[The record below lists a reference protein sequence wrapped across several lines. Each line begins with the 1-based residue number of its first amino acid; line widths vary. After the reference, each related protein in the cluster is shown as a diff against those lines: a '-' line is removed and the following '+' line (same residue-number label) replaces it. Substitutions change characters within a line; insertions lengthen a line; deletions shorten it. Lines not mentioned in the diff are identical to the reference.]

1 MDMYVRMYD
10 ELKRRDDDRPT
21 IGIVLCSET
30 NEDIMRFSMLRGS
43 EQLFASEYRLYLPT
57 EEQLRREIEAQKE
70 LFRQQR
76 EGLLDPEIG
85 EDE

>member
-1 MDMYVRMYD
+1 MALWRCVRFY
-10 ELKRRDDDRPT
+10 RAFPA
-21 IGIVLCSET
+21 IVSSPMT
-30 NEDIMRFSMLRGS
+30 QS
-43 EQLFASEYRLYLPT
+43 QLLT
-57 EEQLRREIEAQKE
+57 WIRREIEAQKE